1 MLQPYQS
8 FPKKYQERKRKQQE
22 RKHVNLISSKAL
34 FIVNGLNPGVTCD
47 HLVSSSWW
55 VWSWEGLLMVSVADV
70 TERKSLSEWMTS
82 AKVVEMSVTTT
93 DNILSQDYTH
103 PDSRTTRSQSNSTV
117 CYENHHYT
125 LTLSASTNASQMAR
139 PTVRDIS
146 QFAPEPSL
154 ERRNQKKMIKIE
166 SSKPYKV
173 E

>member
-1 MLQPYQS
+1 
-8 FPKKYQERKRKQQE
+8 
-22 RKHVNLISSKAL
+22 
-34 FIVNGLNPGVTCD
+34 
-47 HLVSSSWW
+47 
-55 VWSWEGLLMVSVADV
+55 
-70 TERKSLSEWMTS
+70 MTS

-154 ERRNQKKMIKIE
+154 ERRNQKKGYCQNDQNRELKTLQG
-166 SSKPYKV
+166 
-173 E
+173 